1 MRRCGGNNSMM
12 KGGYG
17 QNLTSNYMNFKHFF
31 VLLQV
36 VVNVVHLFSSFINTG
51 SIESAVFVSVVYT
64 FVTAFHFITGSSF
77 LVPIPLCLSDH
88 II

>member
-1 MRRCGGNNSMM
+1 
-12 KGGYG
+12 
-17 QNLTSNYMNFKHFF
+17 
-31 VLLQV
+31 
-36 VVNVVHLFSSFINTG
+36 
-51 SIESAVFVSVVYT
+51 VSVVYT